1 MLLHWPLGLLLV
13 AHAHGHGHAQAPRP
27 GPEDDAEP
35 SPTAPDGGCPADARV
50 EVNLAAWR
58 ASLFQADSSMRR
70 DDVLGELKLA
80 LDVPEPEP
88 HEGRAPRISLVGV
101 DDMAAQLGPG
111 RPDHVVQIRY
121 EVESPDDKATIYL
134 VQVLRPLEGRHF
146 CALGTELSRR
156 DDGAK
161 KLETFRLSFV
171 PLLDAHAKAIEVER
185 AESELRRN
193 DLYREYWVAHG
204 FALRKVFDEKI
215 GSMSSPDRGDGVGAG
230 TITMVGKLV
239 LAGGF
244 PRRVELTAVTKRG
257 GCEVGAGD
265 TPCDDSEPSTSS
277 TFVYDGSKYVRKR

>member
-1 MLLHWPLGLLLV
+1 MSLHWSLGLLLV
-13 AHAHGHGHAQAPRP
+13 AHAHGRAQTPRDDFDVQAAPP
-27 GPEDDAEP
+27 A
-35 SPTAPDGGCPADARV
+35 GGCPADARV

-58 ASLFQADSSMRR
+58 AALTQADSANRR

-80 LDVPEPEP
+80 LDVPEPET
-88 HEGRAPRISLVGV
+88 HEARAPRISLLGV
-101 DDMAAQLGPG
+101 DDMATQLGAG
-111 RPDHVVQIRY
+111 RPDHVVEVRY

-134 VQVLRPLEGRHF
+134 IQVLRPLEGRHF
-146 CALGTELSRR
+146 CALGSELSRR

-171 PLLDAHAKAIEVER
+171 PLLDAHTKAIEVER

-193 DLYREYWVAHG
+193 DTYREYWVAHG
-204 FALRKVFDEKI
+204 FALRKIFDEKI

-230 TITMVGKLV
+230 TTTMVGKLV